1 MLRKRNSNIAPLNTL
16 QAMVRRVVRL
26 LDMQLDRATPYP
38 AVWAAILSGAGLGLA
53 WGIVARIWMR
63 LISTNPEFSIA
74 GTTAILVITTLFGA
88 CVGLAFAARRRGWQR
103 WQHYLPRSLV
113 VIFFLPFGIAGGLPL
128 MLTVLLLTLAL
139 THTAIIGLWVLALL
153 TIFIV
158 IATDIELPAFVAV
171 IMPIAALG
179 FTAWKW
185 LILRWSSGLTR
196 VGLDTWLERIGRTIL
211 LLVVALIFGTV
222 VWQIGNDKPGVLAL
236 VYSLCYV
243 ILLYPLFLALRVGL
257 APRLLDKTRP

>member
-1 MLRKRNSNIAPLNTL
+1 MAASNAL
-16 QAMVRRVVRL
+16 QAMLRRGVRL
-26 LDMQLDRATPYP
+26 SYMELDASDPHP
-38 AVWAAILSGAGLGLA
+38 ALWIAIVSGAGLGLA

-63 LISTNPEFSIA
+63 LIATNPEFSVP
-74 GTTAILVITTLFGA
+74 GTAAILLITTLFGA
-88 CVGLAFAARRRGWQR
+88 CVGWAFAARRRGWPR

-113 VIFFLPFGIAGGLPL
+113 VICFLPFGIAGGLPL

-139 THTAIIGLWVLALL
+139 THTAVIGLWVLALL
-153 TIFIV
+153 AILIV
-158 IATDIELPAFVAV
+158 VATDIELPALVAV
-171 IMPIAALG
+171 IMPLAAVG

-185 LILRWSSGLTR
+185 LIRRWYNGLTR
-196 VGLDTWLERIGRTIL
+196 VRLDTWLEHMGRTML

-257 APRLLDKTRP
+257 APRLLEKTLP